1 MQWVGGPLWSKRCW
15 PCSKGREQCAEC
27 HLAPFWQACRCRK
40 SAPSRLPVL
49 QVTHL
54 LLGAEGLLALQK
66 LGVDP
71 SVALDAINGSS
82 GRSLQTEQRLPQD
95 FWTTRKLVAP
105 QPSWPSCAAV
115 QPSRDLRLH
124 WQFVQEVLTRRFGC
138 LAIECTAGGSRLVEV
153 QRPVSKGWG
162 GLGHFCCF
170 VVSVGNA
177 PQPQAMASSFR

>member
-95 FWTTRKLVAP
+95 FWTTRKSPAFLTQLCCCSAVPRFTVAL
-105 QPSWPSCAAV
+105 AV
-115 QPSRDLRLH
+115 
-124 WQFVQEVLTRRFGC
+124 C
-138 LAIECTAGGSRLVEV
+138 AGGFDSAFWLLGNRVHCWWF
-153 QRPVSKGWG
+153 PVGGGSETCFKGLG